1 MDFEGKVIAVF
12 NNVLKQ
18 NRKNLIIL
26 DQSCFYPTSG
36 GQQHDTGK
44 ITIEGLGEF
53 EVLDVTKVGK
63 SVLHL
68 IDKDIPEDLDIV
80 GRKVVGQVNLERR
93 LQLLAHHTGTHVV
106 FASARKVLGPH
117 IWQAGAKKTI
127 EQAHLDITHYKS
139 LTKQEEQ
146 DIENHAN
153 KIISECVEITKGF
166 MDKSE
171 AEMKY
176 GFSLY
181 QGGVVP
187 GNSLRVVNIT
197 GVDTEACCGTH
208 ADNTAEVGWVRII
221 KSQRI
226 SDGIVRLYYV
236 ARNRAIE
243 VLNQENNILN
253 TLCDTWGV
261 D

>member
-1 MDFEGKVIAVF
+1 
-12 NNVLKQ
+12 
-18 NRKNLIIL
+18 
-26 DQSCFYPTSG
+26 
-36 GQQHDTGK
+36 
-44 ITIEGLGEF
+44 
-53 EVLDVTKVGK
+53 
-63 SVLHL
+63 
-68 IDKDIPEDLDIV
+68 
-80 GRKVVGQVNLERR
+80 
-93 LQLLAHHTGTHVV
+93 
-106 FASARKVLGPH
+106 
-117 IWQAGAKKTI
+117 
-127 EQAHLDITHYKS
+127 
-139 LTKQEEQ
+139 
-146 DIENHAN
+146 
-153 KIISECVEITKGF
+153 
-166 MDKSE
+166 
-171 AEMKY
+171 MKY

-261 D
+261 DQTQIEQTASRFFNEYKRLSTIAKKQDQ

>member
-1 MDFEGKVIAVF
+1 
-12 NNVLKQ
+12 
-18 NRKNLIIL
+18 
-26 DQSCFYPTSG
+26 
-36 GQQHDTGK
+36 
-44 ITIEGLGEF
+44 
-53 EVLDVTKVGK
+53 
-63 SVLHL
+63 
-68 IDKDIPEDLDIV
+68 
-80 GRKVVGQVNLERR
+80 
-93 LQLLAHHTGTHVV
+93 
-106 FASARKVLGPH
+106 
-117 IWQAGAKKTI
+117 
-127 EQAHLDITHYKS
+127 
-139 LTKQEEQ
+139 
-146 DIENHAN
+146 
-153 KIISECVEITKGF
+153 

-208 ADNTAEVGWVRII
+208 ADNTAEVGWIRII

-243 VLNQENNILN
+243 VLNTENNILN

-261 D
+261 DQTQIEQTASRFFNEYKRLSTIAKKQDQQILSLQVRYLLKDDATHPYFVKSD